1 MKFRHT
7 FINFVPNYLI
17 NVDERNLLEWPK
29 KYIKQYIKNGRK
41 KGDHEKLLNMTTN
54 ITAEIS
60 NRKKNYFDNLAEKFC
75 GPNLNQNAY

>member
-17 NVDERNLLEWPK
+17 NV
-29 KYIKQYIKNGRK
+29 NGRK